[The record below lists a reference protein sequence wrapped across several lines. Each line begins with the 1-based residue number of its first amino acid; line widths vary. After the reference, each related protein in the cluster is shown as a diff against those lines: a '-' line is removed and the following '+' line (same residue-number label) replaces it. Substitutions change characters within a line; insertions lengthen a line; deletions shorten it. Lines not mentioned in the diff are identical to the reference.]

1 MIPKLL
7 RWVTASQRNR
17 KSLQRKNCLLKSQQ
31 RKGKI
36 KTTSKTRRR
45 RMLLQEKRQN
55 IRRREGSQSK
65 EPNKEQLLLGALRGA
80 EQKASQAG
88 PVALRPLR
96 STVR

>member
-1 MIPKLL
+1 
-7 RWVTASQRNR
+7 
-17 KSLQRKNCLLKSQQ
+17 
-31 RKGKI
+31 
-36 KTTSKTRRR
+36 
-45 RMLLQEKRQN
+45 MLLQEKRQN

-88 PVALRPLR
+88 LVALRPLR